1 MPAPAL
7 AGSTKA
13 GTARS
18 AASRNDDFMAVIEA
32 LHGGRLVQRNM
43 NEIGEPTVKPVT
55 GPGISVRISPLAN
68 IKSVLPIAAK
78 VQLSRPFHGLSGV

>member
-1 MPAPAL
+1 LAWFIVTSMPAPAL

-43 NEIGEPTVKPVT
+43 NEIGEPTVKPVA
-55 GPGISVRISPLAN
+55 GPGDIRAHF
-68 IKSVLPIAAK
+68 AA
-78 VQLSRPFHGLSGV
+78 S